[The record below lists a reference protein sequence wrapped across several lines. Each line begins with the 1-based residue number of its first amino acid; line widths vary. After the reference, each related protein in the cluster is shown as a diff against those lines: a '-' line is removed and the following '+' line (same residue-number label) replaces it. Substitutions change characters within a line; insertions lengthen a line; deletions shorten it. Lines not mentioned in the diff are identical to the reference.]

1 MPTLDRIYS
10 FKFHSGYSLGN
21 GLKRTKVEAG
31 SKEPVKRQVHWAKR
45 EMTVVGHRV
54 GHTSLIYSIKIQK
67 K

>member
-10 FKFHSGYSLGN
+10 FKVHSGYSLGN

-45 EMTVVGHRV
+45 EMTVAGHSVGHN
-54 GHTSLIYSIKIQK
+54 SLICSVKYQ
-67 K
+67 